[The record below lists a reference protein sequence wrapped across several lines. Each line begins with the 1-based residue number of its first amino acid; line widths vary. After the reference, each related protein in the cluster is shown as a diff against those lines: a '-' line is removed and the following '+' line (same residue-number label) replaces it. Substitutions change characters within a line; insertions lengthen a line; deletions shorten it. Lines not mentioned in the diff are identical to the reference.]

1 MTNLCQTFV
10 TAEGYDLLLQ
20 EQKVNG
26 FKVDCDAFEGSEL
39 AAKGGTEKQRFF
51 WEQTQKLSDVKGQ
64 V

>member
-39 AAKGGTEKQRFF
+39 AAKGGTEKQILLGTNAEVVRC
-51 WEQTQKLSDVKGQ
+51 
-64 V
+64 